1 MKTME
6 EYTKVRRMKEK
17 EELSVREIAKQT
29 GFHRQTV
36 NKIIKHGA
44 PPGYRRKGKPSCPL
58 LDPYKPIID
67 DILKADKDAPRKQK
81 HTAKRIFDR
90 LKEEHKFPG
99 GYTIVKD
106 YVRVVKRKTKEAFVP
121 LEFGPGEAQVDWG
134 ESWITQGGE
143 PVKAFMFLM
152 TLPYSGNRFAAAFP
166 RDTMEFFLL
175 GHLMAFKHFDG
186 IPVRI
191 IYDNLKSAVT
201 KIEKKNIKP
210 EDRKSKRPDKRIIN
224 AQFEKFRDYYLFE
237 DAFCNVARGNEKGH
251 VEGGVGWIRRNLFVP
266 VPEFTDWDSFNEILA
281 HRCNQYLTHQIRG
294 KVGTVGERFAEEQLY
309 LRPIPQ
315 LAHDYKQPKLQPV
328 NSICLAR
335 FDTNDY
341 SVPSR
346 YAYHRV
352 VVQSSVSQVR
362 VYHEDECIAIH
373 TRSYDHEQTI
383 YEPRHYLALIEQKP
397 RALDYGAPLKN
408 LQLDECFNLLRR
420 RLEVDQEGGQGTR
433 DYIRV
438 LRLLENHSL
447 CDLTR
452 AVKRAVELG
461 VEDYEAIKNILLCP
475 PERKAP
481 KLDLSNRNHLA
492 VYAIPAPDLSDY
504 DNLTAKYIDYTEI
517 DAGADNNNLCANEV
531 VEGGILR

>member
-1 MKTME
+1 MKTMQ
-6 EYTKVRRMKEK
+6 EYTKVRGMKEK
-17 EELSVREIAKQT
+17 EKLSVREISQQT
-29 GFHRQTV
+29 GFHRQTI
-36 NKIIKHGA
+36 NKIIEYGA
-44 PPGYRRKGKPSCPL
+44 PPGYQRKAQPACPI

-67 DILKADKDAPRKQK
+67 EILDADKTARPKQK
-81 HTAKRIFDR
+81 HTVKRIFDR
-90 LKEEHKFPG
+90 LKEEHNFPG

-106 YVRVVKRKTKEAFVP
+106 YVRAVKRKTKEAFVP

-134 ESWITQGGE
+134 ESWITQAGE

-175 GHLMAFKHFDG
+175 GHTMAFSHFG
-186 IPVRI
+186 GVPVRI
-191 IYDNLKSAVT
+191 VYDNLKSAVI
-201 KIEKKNIKP
+201 KIEKQIKP
-210 EDRKSKRPDKRIIN
+210 EDRQSKRKDKRIIN

-237 DAFCNVARGNEKGH
+237 DAFCNVARGHEKGH

-281 HRCNQYLTHQIRG
+281 QKCNRYLSHQIRG
-294 KVGTVGERFAEEQLY
+294 KVGTVGERFAEEQTC

-315 LAHDYKQPKLQPV
+315 LAHDYKRPKLQPV
-328 NSICLAR
+328 NSICLVR

-341 SVPSR
+341 SVPSI
-346 YAYHRV
+346 YAHHHV

-362 VYHEDECIAIH
+362 VYLEDKCIAVH

-383 YEPRHYLALIEQKP
+383 YEPWHYLALIERKP

-408 LQLDECFNLLRR
+408 LQLNECFMLLRR
-420 RLEVDQEGGQGTR
+420 RLEADQKGSEGTR
-433 DYIRV
+433 NYIQV
-438 LRLLENHSL
+438 LRLLEDHSL
-447 CDLTR
+447 PELTR

-475 PERKAP
+475 PERRTA
-481 KLDLSNRNHLA
+481 KLDLSGRNHLA
-492 VYAIPAPDLSDY
+492 VYAIPTPDLSDY
-504 DNLTAKYIDYTEI
+504 DSLKLPENSKFEYAEI
-517 DAGADNNNLCANEV
+517 NSPHPEKV
-531 VEGGILR
+531 VEGGVLL